1 MNFTLCF
8 CKMDASLIR
17 KLKRVLFAKRI
28 LDAKEDPDPQPDS
41 IETKAEK
48 VEKGKEE
55 SPRIRHQ
62 SIEAYGL

>member
-41 IETKAEK
+41 STVETKAEK

-55 SPRIRHQ
+55 YPSKRHQ
-62 SIEAYGL
+62 SRK

>member
-1 MNFTLCF
+1 
-8 CKMDASLIR
+8 MDASLIR

-55 SPRIRHQ
+55 YPRERHQ